1 MGNCSVQ
8 QILVIIIIF
17 MGRPWCEKI
26 FFFILFFFGLSKW
39 AQDEISTIFFFFML
53 WQKVIRISRAESNTV
68 ACADG
73 LLAMLSGDHWN
84 WWSHRREWK
93 PPCTNDRPI
102 YKHIT
107 SHPSLHIYFTLFFGG
122 TSVTYLDMPLISF
135 SA

>member
-39 AQDEISTIFFFFML
+39 AQDEISTIFFFLCFGRKL
-53 WQKVIRISRAESNTV
+53 SALAVQSQTQ
-68 ACADG
+68 
-73 LLAMLSGDHWN
+73 LLARMDCWRCSLATTEI

-107 SHPSLHIYFTLFFGG
+107 SHPSLHIYFILFFGG